1 MAALDRLRSGGV
13 HCRGALAMISLLTA
27 LSILSLAVQNPE
39 TDSLRALARDGPDS
53 ALVERVRQRAN
64 DARKALRQLLAVG
77 VAGDSV
83 GAVALT
89 AAERLAGA
97 FAVAWGDSFFVHQVA
112 RVRSLAP
119 AERQVTVTA
128 DSILRAGKAARRS
141 AGIDAAMRAWRESL
155 RRYDALADTS
165 GSAAAFRALGAGFY
179 YAQEL
184 DSAVAYLTRS
194 QDLAQRI
201 GDSLS
206 VAMAVGNLGAVSEQR
221 GELRRASEL
230 YARAKSIDE
239 RMGDVISW
247 AIDQNNIGIVTAELG
262 DWAGAR
268 RACEAALA
276 ASRSAGDSDRAALP
290 LRNLGKLAEGEGHYA
305 AAAAHWRDALSIYR
319 ERGNRLDATRVL
331 YNLGELATR
340 RADYP
345 AAVLALSE
353 AAGILGRTGPSGEV
367 NELDVRVLLAQTRT
381 LMGDLQSARTELQR
395 AEAFA
400 RRRGEAGGRAYS
412 LAKLA
417 LARGDLAQN
426 FNRFAE
432 AEQQYERA
440 QRLARG
446 AAADPFEVRN
456 RAQIGMA
463 DVLFRRESYRHVRG
477 VLEQL
482 LLTSSVDLQNAA
494 QIRVLIGQAAWRGG
508 DTAAARQAFGQ
519 ALDTMRVL
527 GDVADEARALATL
540 ADLEASAG
548 RALVAE
554 SLYRQGGVRLGTRPP
569 PAISWQLHAGL
580 ASTPPRR

>member
-27 LSILSLAVQNPE
+27 FSTLSLVVQNPE
-39 TDSLRALARDGPDS
+39 TDSMRALARDGPDS

-112 RVRSLAP
+112 RFRSLAP

-128 DSILRAGKAARRS
+128 DSILRAGKAALRS

-155 RRYDALADTS
+155 RRYDVLADTS
-165 GSAAAFRALGAGFY
+165 GIAAAFRALGAGFY

-262 DWAGAR
+262 DSAGAR
-268 RACEAALA
+268 RAFEAALA
-276 ASRSAGDSDRAALP
+276 CDPD
-290 LRNLGKLAEGEGHYA
+290 
-305 AAAAHWRDALSIYR
+305 
-319 ERGNRLDATRVL
+319 
-331 YNLGELATR
+331 
-340 RADYP
+340 
-345 AAVLALSE
+345 
-353 AAGILGRTGPSGEV
+353 
-367 NELDVRVLLAQTRT
+367 Q
-381 LMGDLQSARTELQR
+381 
-395 AEAFA
+395 AEA
-400 RRRGEAGGRAYS
+400 RY
-412 LAKLA
+412 
-417 LARGDLAQN
+417 D
-426 FNRFAE
+426 
-432 AEQQYERA
+432 
-440 QRLARG
+440 
-446 AAADPFEVRN
+446 
-456 RAQIGMA
+456 
-463 DVLFRRESYRHVRG
+463 
-477 VLEQL
+477 
-482 LLTSSVDLQNAA
+482 
-494 QIRVLIGQAAWRGG
+494 
-508 DTAAARQAFGQ
+508 
-519 ALDTMRVL
+519 
-527 GDVADEARALATL
+527 LATL
-540 ADLEASAG
+540 LYETGDIELAASELRRVVQSAPAFADAHYNLATALERLGSRRQA
-548 RALVAE
+548 REHLERYLALVAE
-554 SLYRQGGVRLGTRPP
+554 GATVEQAPWIADARARLGK
-569 PAISWQLHAGL
+569 L
-580 ASTPPRR
+580 